1 MLIEKHYAGI
11 ILFLFLFVIMFLL
24 IIVSNEN
31 AKKGP
36 VKMSGK

>member
-11 ILFLFLFVIMFLL
+11 ILLLFLFVIMFLL

-36 VKMSGK
+36 VKLTAK